1 MLPPTPFIRSFSCC
15 IHWSKGSGI
24 RLTASFLLYL
34 KVLTSVF
41 ILQHAANKIIYLEKL
56 LWEFYYLCKASNEQ
70 TFALF
75 LILSPRFCSSY
86 SWLKGTQ
93 KGKALSS
100 ISYDFTQQ
108 CAVRP
113 SEIFPSPMPHL
124 HHQHWPDRILIL
136 IGWIPTEWHGTWYV
150 LPYLII
156 HIHDWLQRLCSTTR
170 DPPQRIQNYKAV
182 WQAWPPTPR
191 TCHSLRQPPPTL
203 SKSVWNLSMT
213 TSLDA
218 GLHV

>member
-1 MLPPTPFIRSFSCC
+1 MLPPTPFICSFSCC

-108 CAVRP
+108 CAVPP

-156 HIHDWLQRLCSTTR
+156 HIHDWLQRLCSQPLGTHLKGYKIIR
-170 DPPQRIQNYKAV
+170 RCGKPDLLPQELVIHFDSLHPHLANQYG
-182 WQAWPPTPR
+182 
-191 TCHSLRQPPPTL
+191 TCRWRHP
-203 SKSVWNLSMT
+203 
-213 TSLDA
+213 
-218 GLHV
+218 